1 MIEDPSLGVTGNA
14 GLKDQLEALKWV
26 QRNIDQFGGDPC
38 NVTLFGN
45 SAGAASVH
53 YLMLS
58 PHSKGLFHKVI
69 LQSGTT
75 LCPWTRGINDAKD
88 LVQKLGCNETNNEK
102 LLTLLQ
108 EVSAQELLIAEQK
121 MPQHVRTRTCLNLP
135 YCSYLGAVAFVQTP
149 LGANRGS
156 QNPGGVV
163 NPGTTRHSEKWYLQ
177 PRTDDTRVLFH

>member
-75 LCPWTRGINDAKD
+75 LCPWTRGINNAKD

-121 MPQHVRTRTCLNLP
+121 MPQHVRTGTCLNLP
-135 YCSYLGAVAFVQTP
+135 YCSYVGSVTFVQTP

-156 QNPGGVV
+156 
-163 NPGTTRHSEKWYLQ
+163 
-177 PRTDDTRVLFH
+177 